1 MHLKVIKEKEA
12 MNFSDSDGVLVY
24 VHGIL
29 GR

>member
-12 MNFSDSDGVLVY
+12 MNFSNSDGVWVY
-24 VHGIL
+24 GHRIV